1 MNVICL
7 TCQILPMSHLPCHV
21 ERSETSLD
29 VTRHIAAANDLRFF
43 ASLRMT
49 TKRGFRRPNP

>member
-7 TCQILPMSHLPCHV
+7 TSRFPGMSHPRCHV

-29 VTRHIAAANDLRFF
+29 MIRYAAAANDLRFF

-49 TKRGFRRPNP
+49 ATHGFRAANP

>member
-1 MNVICL
+1 
-7 TCQILPMSHLPCHV
+7 MSFCHV

-29 VTRHIAAANDLRFF
+29 VNWLTVSLEDLRFF

-49 TKRGFRRPNP
+49 ATHGFRQLNS